1 MILGQFF
8 RIRLKNLN
16 TYFVGCLQL
25 HIDWDLCYCIG
36 VVLAKYFAVMLGN
49 DKLIARTAAVT
60 QFDGLLVE
68 DFVVAVVLRKVLAD

>member
-1 MILGQFF
+1 MTFMRNFMFFNVSQFFMILGQFF

-60 QFDGLLVE
+60 
-68 DFVVAVVLRKVLAD
+68 